1 MFDEALDQQRNIF
14 TPFPQWRQIDRYD
27 IQPIIKVLSE
37 GPIFYHL
44 FEIRTG
50 GRDNTHVD
58 LDGTVATN
66 PLELP
71 LLQYA
76 QQFDLERN
84 RHVADFIEENRAAI
98 GLLESA
104 DPRRDRAGKCTFDV
118 SKQFG
123 FEKVFRDGAAINTN
137 QLLIFTRAVEVN
149 SLRDQFFAGAC
160 LTLDQY

>member
-14 TPFPQWRQIDRYD
+14 TPFSQWRQIDRYD

-44 FEIRTG
+44 FEIRTC

-58 LDGTVATN
+58 LDGTVAAN

-76 QQFDLERN
+76 QQFDLKRC
-84 RHVADFIEENRAAI
+84 RHVADFIEENGSTI

-104 DPRRDRAGKCTFDV
+104 YARL
-118 SKQFG
+118 
-123 FEKVFRDGAAINTN
+123 DG
-137 QLLIFTRAVEVN
+137 
-149 SLRDQFFAGAC
+149 
-160 LTLDQY
+160 